1 MRKHL
6 VFLFIF
12 TASFVIGQES
22 IINPVER
29 AYLFHIVK
37 KSPILDHNI
46 GRYFEYTGP
55 EVKFLNGNIHYD
67 SIETHIIN
75 NPEYLVIRDREIAKS
90 SKGILAETANKLAI
104 WELNKMLLAKRTNDP
119 NFDVY
124 LSKYNEFER
133 ILQTKLPLVAFED
146 NGTKLHPRL
155 QNLLNPSLSLED
167 RLGQMNVF
175 KGTDVNDHH
184 AILTGIA
191 DAINTYV
198 EMRTAQVFKTLGGE
212 YNSFHNW
219 LVAVGD
225 GSSTSGILDEREKDE
240 KGRWNKGL
248 PKAVGLFPYELFVKQ
263 AEKKKQEPKIKPRW
277 TVTKDFFTAGENRN
291 TQIHLDVWG
300 YNSSKQTTVVIEKA
314 GKNYPLFG
322 SVDTRF
328 LSPDSSFSSGGTF
341 MGIIKE
347 LQVKY
352 IDDLTEKIEGK
363 RGFDYWIEHYK
374 LKMDETDAKIN
385 KASKTYSDRSYQPIT
400 TSSKVPN
407 SVKKS
412 KKNAM
417 KAGSG
422 ADSWH
427 AEPKTDA
434 DKAGKA
440 KGQSEIMY
448 LYERFEWYKAKIK
461 ELEKEKKEAVDL
473 RASYEQTRDEY
484 KRLIGHSWMP
494 FTEKDG
500 LYTFSDS
507 STFDIHTQD
516 FTFPA
521 SEKAESF
528 EVRLIGIPASAT
540 MKNVD
545 EVMMHL
551 SMVDAKPKYDA
562 RIQLALQD
570 VFESNKYDLENPLFQ
585 NADSVSVLQFFEALL
600 EKNVEFKIVAR
611 GQGAGEWN
619 GSRVVSTMKEEMS
632 NYGAL
637 GKDDEV
643 YRQLRLSEVFITLNR
658 GIVLEVNSF
667 TDPVRTNFDS
677 SSPAIISAKK
687 QFNLTGNQILSAYRT
702 ATILKKLKQEL
713 NVLAGEYLT
722 REQAKVVIDKLN
734 KAIDKQKVAI
744 GPISIKLS
752 DF

>member
-1 MRKHL
+1 MR
-6 VFLFIF
+6 LFISSLLGLI
-12 TASFVIGQES
+12 SFVATCQES

-29 AYLFHIVK
+29 AYLYHIVK

-55 EVKFLNGNIHYD
+55 DIKFLNGNINYD
-67 SIETHIIN
+67 SVETHIIN
-75 NPEYLVIRDREIAKS
+75 NPEYLIIRDREIAKS

-119 NFDVY
+119 NFDIHANRY
-124 LSKYNEFER
+124 AEFEK
-133 ILQTKLPLVAFED
+133 ILMTKLPLSAMED
-146 NGTKLHPRL
+146 NGTKLHSRIG
-155 QNLLNPSLSLED
+155 NLLNPSLSFED
-167 RLGQMNVF
+167 KLAQMNVF
-175 KGTDVNDHH
+175 KGTDINDHL
-184 AILTGIA
+184 AILTGLAESTNAYI
-191 DAINTYV
+191 
-198 EMRTAQVFKTLGGE
+198 EMRTAQIFKTLGGE
-212 YNSFHNW
+212 YSSFYNW
-219 LVAVGD
+219 LIAVGD

-248 PKAVGLFPYELFVKQ
+248 PKAVGLFPYELYLKQ
-263 AEKKKQEPKIKPRW
+263 PEKKKQEAKIKPRW
-277 TVTKDFFTAGENRN
+277 NVTKDLKTAGDNKI
-291 TQIHLDVWG
+291 TQLHLDVWG
-300 YNSSKQTTVVIEKA
+300 YNSKKQTTVVIEKA

-322 SVDTRF
+322 SVETRF

-352 IDDLTEKIEGK
+352 IDALTEKIEGK
-363 RGFDYWIEHYK
+363 RGYDYWIEYYK
-374 LKMDETDAKIN
+374 VKYDETDAKLN
-385 KASKTYSDRSYQPIT
+385 KASKMQSDRSYQPIS
-400 TSSKVPN
+400 TSSKVPKA
-407 SVKKS
+407 VKKA
-412 KKNAM
+412 KTNAM

-434 DKAGKA
+434 NKVSKA

-461 ELEKEKKEAVDL
+461 ELEKEKKEAVEL
-473 RASYEQTRDEY
+473 RESYEQTRDEY
-484 KRLIGHSWMP
+484 KRLIGHTWMP

-507 STFDIHTQD
+507 ATFDIHTQD

-521 SEKAESF
+521 SEQSEQF
-528 EVRLIGIPASAT
+528 EVRLIGIPTSAT
-540 MKNVD
+540 VRNVD

-551 SMVDAKPKYDA
+551 SLVDAKPKYDA
-562 RIQLALQD
+562 RIQLALSD
-570 VFESNKYDLENPLFQ
+570 VFESNKFELTNPLFQ
-585 NADSVSVLQFFEALL
+585 ETDSVSILQFFEALL
-600 EKNVEFKIVAR
+600 EKNVDFKIIAR

-619 GSRVVSTMKEEMS
+619 GTRVVASMKDELNSYE
-632 NYGAL
+632 GA
-637 GKDDEV
+637 GKDDES
-643 YRQLRLSEVFITLNR
+643 YRQLRLSEVLITLNR
-658 GIVLEVNSF
+658 GIVMEINSF
-667 TDPVRTNFDS
+667 TDPVKSNFS
-677 SSPAIISAKK
+677 AISPAVAAAKK
-687 QFNLTGNQILSAYRT
+687 QFNLSNNQVLSGYRT

-713 NVLAGEYLT
+713 NVLAGEYLS

-744 GPISIKLS
+744 GPISVKLG